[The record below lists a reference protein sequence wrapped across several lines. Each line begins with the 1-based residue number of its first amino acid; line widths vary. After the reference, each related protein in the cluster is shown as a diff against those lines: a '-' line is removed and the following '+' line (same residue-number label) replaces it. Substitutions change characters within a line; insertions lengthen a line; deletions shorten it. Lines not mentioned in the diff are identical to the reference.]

1 METSFD
7 QVTESIFVMCQTQYV
22 TMCTSARQD
31 ASSKMCCVR
40 LGKLCQQAKLIMK
53 CRRFAELSLK
63 NMTDKPVCSQ
73 AASCYSVMCA
83 HCL

>member
-7 QVTESIFVMCQTQYV
+7 QVAESIFVMCQTQYV

-40 LGKLCQQAKLIMK
+40 LGK
-53 CRRFAELSLK
+53 FVS
-63 NMTDKPVCSQ
+63 TSQ
-73 AASCYSVMCA
+73 ADHEMQKVCRTFSQK
-83 HCL
+83 HDR